1 MTTYALERPA
11 ALPGLLSVGLA
22 RGGIEL
28 KQFFRSREQVVF
40 TFTFPAIILILLG
53 SIFNG
58 TFEGTGV
65 TAGQVYTASMA
76 GSGIIA
82 TSFLNLGIGVAQD
95 RDDHTLK
102 RLRGAPIPASAYFIG
117 KIILVAVAS
126 LAEVIVLLAV
136 GMLLFDVELPSSA
149 DRWLTF
155 AWVFVLGTIT
165 CSLLGIAVSSMAKSA
180 QAAAA
185 VVNVPYVA
193 LQFVSGVYIIPITTL
208 PGWMI
213 DIGSLFPVKWV
224 AQGFRSVFLP
234 DSMMSMEAAGSWEL
248 GKTALV
254 LGAWC
259 VIGVVLCL
267 LTFRWTNRKDG

>member
-1 MTTYALERPA
+1 MTHVLTKST
-11 ALPGLLSVGLA
+11 ALPSLWRVGLA
-22 RGGIEL
+22 RGGVEL
-28 KQFFRSREQVVF
+28 RQFFRSKEQVVF
-40 TFTFPAIILILLG
+40 TFSFPALILILLG

-65 TAGQVYTASMA
+65 TSGQVYTASMA
-76 GSGIIA
+76 GAGIIA

-102 RLRGAPIPASAYFIG
+102 RLRGAPIPAAAYFIG
-117 KIILVAVAS
+117 KIILVFVCS
-126 LAEVIVLLAV
+126 IAEVVVLVAV
-136 GMLLFDVELPSSA
+136 GMVLYDVTLPDTA

-155 AWVFVLGTIT
+155 AWVFLLGTIS
-165 CSLLGIAVSSMAKSA
+165 CSLLGITISSIAKSA
-180 QAAAA
+180 QAAAP
-185 VVNVPYVA
+185 VVNLPYVS
-193 LQFVSGVYIIPITTL
+193 LQFLSGIYIPISAL
-208 PGWMI
+208 PVWMI
-213 DIGSLFPVKWV
+213 SVGSVFPIKWV

-234 DSMMSMEAAGSWEL
+234 DSMMSMEAAGSWEH

-267 LTFRWTNRKDG
+267 MTFRWTNRREG

>member
-1 MTTYALERPA
+1 MTTLATERPA
-11 ALPGLLSVGLA
+11 LPGVLSVGLA
-22 RGGIEL
+22 RGVVEL
-28 KQFFRSREQVVF
+28 KQFFRLKEQVVF
-40 TFTFPAIILILLG
+40 TFTFPALILILLG

-76 GSGIIA
+76 GAGIIA

-126 LAEVIVLLAV
+126 IAEVIVLVAV
-136 GMLLFDVELPSSA
+136 GMVLFDVKLPTGA
-149 DRWLTF
+149 ENWFTF

-165 CSLLGIAVSSMAKSA
+165 CSLLGIAVSSLAKSA

-193 LQFVSGVYIIPITTL
+193 LQFLSGVYIIPITVL
-208 PGWMI
+208 PDWMI
-213 DIGSLFPVKWV
+213 NLGSFFPIKWV

-267 LTFRWTNRKDG
+267 VTFRWTNAKER

>member
-1 MTTYALERPA
+1 MTVLERTN
-11 ALPGLLSVGLA
+11 ALPGLLQLGLS
-22 RGGIEL
+22 RGVIEL
-28 KQFFRSREQVVF
+28 KQFFRNREQVVF

-53 SIFNG
+53 SVFG
-58 TFEGTGV
+58 DSFSGTGV
-65 TAGQVYTASMA
+65 SAGQVFAASMA

-82 TSFLNLGIGVAQD
+82 TSFLNLGISVAQD
-95 RDDHTLK
+95 REDHTLK

-126 LAEVIVLLAV
+126 IAEVILLVAV
-136 GMLLFDVELPSSA
+136 GMLMFDVELPSGA
-149 DRWLTF
+149 DRWFTF
-155 AWVFVLGTIT
+155 AWVFVLGTIS
-165 CSLLGIAVSSMAKSA
+165 CSLLGITVSSIARSA

-185 VVNVPYVA
+185 VVNLPYIA
-193 LQFVSGVYIIPITTL
+193 LQFLSGVYIIPITDL
-208 PGWMI
+208 PKWMI
-213 DIGSLFPVKWV
+213 DVGSLFPVKWI

-234 DSMMSMEAAGSWEL
+234 DSMTVMEVAGSWEH

-267 LTFRWTNRKDG
+267 LTFRWTNRGES

>member
-1 MTTYALERPA
+1 MTALATQRP
-11 ALPGLLSVGLA
+11 ALPGVLTVGLA
-22 RGGIEL
+22 RGVVEL
-28 KQFFRSREQVVF
+28 KQFFRLKEQVVF
-40 TFTFPAIILILLG
+40 TFTFPALILILLG

-76 GSGIIA
+76 GAGIIA

-102 RLRGAPIPASAYFIG
+102 RLRGAPIPASAYFLG

-126 LAEVIVLLAV
+126 IAEVVVLVAV
-136 GMLLFDVELPSSA
+136 GMVLFDVELPTGA
-149 DRWLTF
+149 ENWFTF

-165 CSLLGIAVSSMAKSA
+165 CSLLGIAVSSLAKSA

-193 LQFVSGVYIIPITTL
+193 LQFLSGVYIIPITVL
-208 PGWMI
+208 PDWMI
-213 DIGSLFPVKWV
+213 NLGSFFPIKWV

-254 LGAWC
+254 LGVWC

-267 LTFRWTNRKDG
+267 VTFRWTNAKER

>member
-1 MTTYALERPA
+1 MTTLTDRP
-11 ALPGLLSVGLA
+11 ALPGVLTLGLS
-22 RGGIEL
+22 RGAIEL

-53 SIFNG
+53 SVFG
-58 TFEGTGV
+58 DSFSGTGV
-65 TAGQVYTASMA
+65 TAGQVFAASMA

-82 TSFLNLGIGVAQD
+82 TSFLNLGISVAQD

-126 LAEVIVLLAV
+126 IAEVILLVAV
-136 GMLLFDVELPSSA
+136 GMLLFDVELPSGA
-149 DRWLTF
+149 DRWFTF
-155 AWVFVLGTIT
+155 AWVFVLGTIS
-165 CSLLGIAVSSMAKSA
+165 CSLLGITVSSIAKSA

-185 VVNVPYVA
+185 VVNLPYIA
-193 LQFVSGVYIIPITTL
+193 LQFLSGVYIIPITDL
-208 PGWMI
+208 PRWMI
-213 DIGSLFPVKWV
+213 DVGSFFPVKWV

-234 DSMMSMEAAGSWEL
+234 DSMTVMEVAGSWEH

-267 LTFRWTNRKDG
+267 LTFRWTNRNEN